1 MELEPVQGMR
11 IMMARMMCGGN
22 ELIQNEALLSIG
34 ADFLR
39 DHNVSPIDANL
50 GSNSTRYPMLRVCAM
65 ETKSRLAAFFNTS
78 ETRLQIAVFIGLRL
92 FWYGHTHR

>member
-50 GSNSTRYPMLRVCAM
+50 W
-65 ETKSRLAAFFNTS
+65 
-78 ETRLQIAVFIGLRL
+78 LQQHPIPYAKGLC
-92 FWYGHTHR
+92 YGN